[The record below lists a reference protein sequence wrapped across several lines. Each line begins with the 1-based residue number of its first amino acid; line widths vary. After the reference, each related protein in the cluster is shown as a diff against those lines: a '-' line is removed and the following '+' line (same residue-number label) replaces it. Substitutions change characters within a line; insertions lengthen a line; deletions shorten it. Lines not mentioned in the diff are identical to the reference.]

1 MACYLRSVGMDSFE
15 KEKELQEIKNL
26 LISQIQT
33 QNITNQGLV
42 IIKDLLINNNY
53 LMRQYK
59 LKNPLNKFGKKC
71 FSQSDEDGILVEIIN
86 RLDLKKGTFA
96 EFGVETGIENNTLIL
111 SALDWRGFWVGN
123 QDLSYEITNEKKLK
137 YKKEWITLK
146 NILKIT
152 KELSND
158 LNIKDLDVI
167 SLDLD
172 GNDYHLTEE
181 LLLNGVN
188 PKLFIVEYNSKFFPP
203 IEFIMEYDS
212 FFNWKG
218 DDYFGAS
225 LQSFNNLFYR
235 FNYSLICCNYHT
247 GANAFFIQNKYLN
260 LFKDVPKKIDDI
272 YVGPNYELLTK
283 FGHLRSITLPEKI
296 INR

>member
-1 MACYLRSVGMDSFE
+1 MDSFE
-15 KEKELQEIKNL
+15 KEKELQEIKSL

-53 LMRQYK
+53 LMRQEK

-111 SALDWRGFWVGN
+111 SALDWSGFWVGN
-123 QDLSYEITNEKKLK
+123 EDLGYEITNKKKLK

-146 NILKIT
+146 NIFKTT

-158 LNIKDLDVI
+158 LNIKNIDVI

-181 LLLNGVN
+181 LLVNKVN

-203 IEFIMEYDS
+203 IEFIMEYDE
-212 FFNWKG
+212 
-218 DDYFGAS
+218 
-225 LQSFNNLFYR
+225 FYKLER
-235 FNYSLICCNYHT
+235 
-247 GANAFFIQNKYLN
+247 
-260 LFKDVPKKIDDI
+260 
-272 YVGPNYELLTK
+272 
-283 FGHLRSITLPEKI
+283 R
-296 INR
+296 

>member
-1 MACYLRSVGMDSFE
+1 MDSFA
-15 KEKELQEIKNL
+15 KEKELQEIKSL
-26 LISQIQT
+26 LLSHIQA

-53 LMRQYK
+53 LMRQEK

-71 FSQSDEDGILVEIIN
+71 FSQSDEDGILVEIIK
-86 RLDLKKGTFA
+86 RLDIKQGTFA

-111 SALDWRGFWVGN
+111 SALGWKGFWVGN
-123 QDLSYEITNEKKLK
+123 EDLSYEITNEKKLK

-152 KELSND
+152 KELSES
-158 LNIKDLDVI
+158 LNIKEIDII

-172 GNDYHLTEE
+172 GNDYHLTKE
-181 LLLNGVN
+181 LLLNKVN

-203 IEFIMEYDS
+203 IEFIIEYDD
-212 FFNWKG
+212 FNNWKG

-225 LQSFNNLFYR
+225 LQSFNNLFNK

-247 GANAFFIQNKYLN
+247 GANAFFINNKYLD

-272 YVGPNYELLTK
+272 YIGPNYELLTK